1 MILFASFSK
10 EQFTALIGLASSEQN
25 YWIRFSWQVN
35 DLVSIHRK
43 KRLFFPVFQEHCL
56 KANPNDLFIFLG
68 SR

>member
-25 YWIRFSWQVN
+25 YWIRLSWQVN

-43 KRLFFPVFQEHCL
+43 KRLFFSSLSGTLF
-56 KANPNDLFIFLG
+56 KANPNDLFFFPG